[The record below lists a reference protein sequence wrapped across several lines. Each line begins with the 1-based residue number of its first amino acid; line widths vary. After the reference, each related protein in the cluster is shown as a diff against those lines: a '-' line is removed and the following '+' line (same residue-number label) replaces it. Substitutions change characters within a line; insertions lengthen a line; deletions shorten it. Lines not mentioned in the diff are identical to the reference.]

1 METKFIPKN
10 PQTLDNFDQVLAEY
24 NRVND
29 TMLHFTDSYST
40 RIDLYVSEET
50 TADGYGI
57 WTIREDG
64 ERLDMDN
71 IYYYEPS
78 CYDIFNRIEEIGNY
92 GDFNIYIGDI
102 SRTSDIEYYMMEQL
116 ETNYDDYLQDLEDN
130 KEE

>member
-40 RIDLYVSEET
+40 RIDLYISEET

-78 CYDIFNRIEEIGNY
+78 CYDIFNRIEEIGAY

-102 SRTSDIEYYMMEQL
+102 ERTSDIEYYMMEEL
-116 ETNYDDYLQDLEDN
+116 ETNYQNWLDEQY
-130 KEE
+130 EEE